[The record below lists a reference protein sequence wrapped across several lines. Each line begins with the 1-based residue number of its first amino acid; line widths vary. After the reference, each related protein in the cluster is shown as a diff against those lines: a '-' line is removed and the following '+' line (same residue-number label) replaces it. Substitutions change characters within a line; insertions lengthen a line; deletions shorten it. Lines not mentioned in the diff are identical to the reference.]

1 MEIRLLRY
9 FLAAAREKNITRA
22 SYALHISQP
31 SLSKQLMELEQQL
44 GKKLFIRGKRSI
56 SLTEEGLLLYKRA
69 EEIIQLCEKT
79 EQEIARSGD
88 RISGEISIGGGN
100 SDIIAKAAARLV
112 SKYPGIRFSF
122 FNGDAEEVSE
132 KLDRGTLDFGI
143 LIEPID
149 TSKYDHFPLAEI
161 NEFGLFMKS
170 DAPLAAKSAIEPKD
184 LRHTPLI
191 IPQRAGLQAALS
203 AWANTPIEKLRIIAT
218 FNTIFNNPSLLIKNG
233 LGCAFGVDNL
243 IDTSGGTI
251 CFKPFKPA
259 MKIQHG
265 LIWRKH
271 CFFSKASQKFL
282 EEIRS
287 STAFD

>member
-56 SLTEEGLLLYKRA
+56 SLTEEGLLLHKRA
-69 EEIIQLCEKT
+69 EEIIRLCEKT

-100 SDIIAKAAARLV
+100 SAIVAKAAARLV
-112 SKYPGIRFSF
+112 SRYPGIRFSF
-122 FNGDAEEVSE
+122 FNGDAEEVTDR
-132 KLDRGTLDFGI
+132 LDRGTLDFGI
-143 LIEPID
+143 LIEPVD
-149 TSKYDHFPLAEI
+149 TAKYDHFPLAEI
-161 NEFGLFMKS
+161 NEFGLFMKN

-184 LRHTPLI
+184 LQHTPLI
-191 IPQRAGLQAALS
+191 IPQRTGLQTALS
-203 AWANTPIEKLRIIAT
+203 TWANIPIEKLRIIAT

-243 IDTSGGTI
+243 IDTSSGAI
-251 CFKPFKPA
+251 CFKPFNPA
-259 MKIQHG
+259 IKIQHG

-271 CFFSKASQKFL
+271 CFFSKAAQKFL

-287 STAFD
+287 SAVFN